1 MTEPRPAP
9 VGRYEVLQDF
19 NCPAASV
26 RVLRLARA
34 AEHIDQHVHRRSM
47 QIYLGVEGQ
56 ARIVV
61 DGVEHLIG
69 PYEALP
75 VWPGSEHGATAG
87 SREATLVNISIPP
100 LAADDQMPVGGA
112 AEPPD
117 LRLPR
122 GGEDVN
128 D

>member
-1 MTEPRPAP
+1 MPEDRPAP

-19 NCPAASV
+19 ECPTASV
-26 RVLRLARA
+26 RVLRLAGT
-34 AEHIDQHVHRRSM
+34 AEHIEQHVHRRSM
-47 QIYLGVEGQ
+47 QIYLGIEGQ

-75 VWPGSEHGATAG
+75 VWPGSEHGAIAG

-100 LAADDQMPVGGA
+100 LSADDQVAVSPKPGA
-112 AEPPD
+112 I
-117 LRLPR
+117 
-122 GGEDVN
+122 
-128 D
+128 